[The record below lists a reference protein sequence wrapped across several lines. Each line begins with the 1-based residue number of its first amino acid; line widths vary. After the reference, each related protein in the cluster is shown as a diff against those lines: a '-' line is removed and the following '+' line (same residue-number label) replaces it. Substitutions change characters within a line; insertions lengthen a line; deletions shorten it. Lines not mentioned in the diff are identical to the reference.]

1 MGLAKAKMWQELLQ
15 DVRYGARL
23 LSRSRGFA
31 LTAVLTLALGVGAT
45 TSIFSLLDPLLLR
58 KLPVDHPEELVALA
72 TSGTMYTANEW
83 QSGTIDRFRSETKV
97 FAGVLAFA
105 PFNTEE
111 FVHDNRP
118 HTARGLLVSGNYF
131 NVLGVRP
138 YMGSLLTPDDDSGA
152 YGSNNVVLSYD
163 FWQREFRGDL
173 GIVGKLVPIRDM
185 SLIVAGITP
194 REFFGAVIG
203 ENPDFYV
210 PLKMGRPLKG
220 EGTEIPGEWVTIMGR
235 LQPGLSAAQAQVAL
249 EPMFEQLARDSGIPE
264 VERRQV
270 MARLLVLPAER
281 GISQLR
287 QKLSLP
293 ARVLMAISA
302 LVLLIACFNVA
313 NLLLACATARRQE
326 IEIRLALGA
335 GRWRTV
341 RLILTESALLTIA
354 ATVAA
359 LALAYGANRVLV
371 AALNRQAHAV
381 LSAGLNFRVLLFT
394 LAIASLTMLLC
405 GLAPALAATKKEPK
419 ARPGIVTVTPRRLGS
434 VFVLGQVTLSVATL
448 VAAGL
453 LLHSL
458 INLETTNIGFDR
470 DQVLTVTLSGNI
482 YGNTPERVAGF
493 YHQLLLKA
501 KTLPGV
507 RAASLSLFPPISGR
521 MLGINVAVEG
531 YTPQPGEELHAFF
544 NSVTPD
550 YFATMGIPLLQG
562 RDFSPSLD
570 VEGAPPVAI
579 INRTMARHFFG
590 DESPIGKHFQMI
602 SAGNRGPI
610 EIVGVVGDS
619 RYNDVREKTPYFF
632 YLCKPE
638 SAPGWAVNATLNVRS
653 ATDPQKT
660 LATPLRDI
668 IASLDNEVSITSME
682 TLRQRVD
689 ESLLQDRLITALCG
703 AFSLLALALACIG
716 LYGIL
721 ALNVTRRSG
730 EIGIRMALGATRG
743 RIFRRVVGQGMRLV
757 SAGLALGVAAGLA
770 CAGLLRRLL
779 FGVGLADPATMGGIC
794 LLLLI
799 AGLLACYL
807 PARRAT
813 SVDPMMALRNE

>member
-1 MGLAKAKMWQELLQ
+1 MWQELFK

-23 LSRSRGFA
+23 LLRSRGFA
-31 LTAVLTLALGVGAT
+31 LTAVLMLALGVGAT
-45 TSIFSLLDPLLLR
+45 TAIFSLLDPLLLR

-72 TSGTMYTANEW
+72 TSGTMGTANEW
-83 QSGTIDRFRSETKV
+83 QSGTIDRFRSEKRV

-105 PFNTEE
+105 PLNTEE

-163 FWQREFRGDL
+163 YWQREFRGSQ
-173 GIVGKLVPIRDM
+173 GVVGKMVPIRDM

-194 REFFGAVIG
+194 PQFFGAVIG
-203 ENPDFYV
+203 EKPDFYV

-220 EGTEIPGEWVTIMGR
+220 EGTEIPGDWVTIMGR

-249 EPMFEQLARDSGIPE
+249 EPMFEQLASESGIPE
-264 VERRQV
+264 VERRQM
-270 MARLLVLPAER
+270 MARLRVLPAER
-281 GISQLR
+281 GISKIR
-287 QKLSLP
+287 EKLLLP
-293 ARVLMAISA
+293 ARLLMAISG

-313 NLLLACATARRQE
+313 NLLLARAAARRHE

-341 RLILTESALLTIA
+341 RHILTESALLTAA
-354 ATVAA
+354 ATLAA
-359 LALAYGANRVLV
+359 LGLAYCVNRILV
-371 AALNRQAHAV
+371 AALNRQAHAF
-381 LSAGLNFRVLLFT
+381 LSAGLNLRVLLFA
-394 LAIASLTMLLC
+394 LAIASLTTLLC
-405 GLAPALAATKKEPK
+405 GLAPALAATRRNPNL
-419 ARPGIVTVTPRRLGS
+419 RPGTLTATPRRLGNA
-434 VFVLGQVTLSVATL
+434 FVLGQVTLSVAAL
-448 VAAGL
+448 IAAGL

-458 INLETTNIGFDR
+458 INLETTKVGFDR
-470 DQVLTVTLSGNI
+470 DQVLTATLSGNI
-482 YGNTPERVAGF
+482 YGNTPARIAGF
-493 YHQLLLKA
+493 YHQLLTKA
-501 KTLPGV
+501 GALPGV
-507 RAASLSLFPPISGR
+507 RAVSLSSFPPISGR
-521 MLGINVAVEG
+521 MFGINVAVEG
-531 YTPQPGEELHAFF
+531 YTPEPSEELHAFF

-562 RDFSPSLD
+562 RDFSSSQD
-570 VEGAPPVAI
+570 VEGAPLVGI

-602 SAGNRGPI
+602 PGGSRGPI
-610 EIVGVVGDS
+610 EIVGVAGDS
-619 RYNDVREKTPYFF
+619 RYNDVREKTPDFF
-632 YLCKPE
+632 YLCKSE

-653 ATDPQKT
+653 AIDPEKA

-668 IASLDNEVSITSME
+668 VASLDNEVSITSMK
-682 TLRQRVD
+682 TLRERVD

-703 AFSLLALALACIG
+703 AFSLLALSLACIG
-716 LYGIL
+716 LYGVL
-721 ALNVTRRSG
+721 ALNVARRSG
-730 EIGIRMALGATRG
+730 EIGVRMALGATRG
-743 RIFRRVVGQGMRLV
+743 RIFRRVLGEGMRLV
-757 SAGLALGVAAGLA
+757 FVGLALGAASGLA
-770 CAGLLRRLL
+770 CAGFLRRLL
-779 FGVGLADPATMGGIC
+779 YGVELADPATLGGIC
-794 LLLLI
+794 LLLLV

-813 SVDPMMALRNE
+813 SVDPMIALRNE